1 MCPWEAGSATCHD
14 RAMEEMPP
22 LVVQGH
28 PLLKLRLARDA
39 CSFLVPNR
47 VWGRCGEL
55 GFHVAV
61 H

>member
-39 CSFLVPNR
+39 AF
-47 VWGRCGEL
+47 WFQTGFGEGVGSL
-55 GFHVAV
+55 AFT
-61 H
+61 